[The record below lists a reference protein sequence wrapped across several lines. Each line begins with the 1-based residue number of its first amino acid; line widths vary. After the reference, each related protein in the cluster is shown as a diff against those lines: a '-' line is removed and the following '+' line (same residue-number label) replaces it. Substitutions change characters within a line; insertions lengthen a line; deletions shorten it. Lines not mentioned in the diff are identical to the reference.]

1 MLSHAGLLQIDS
13 LNLYYYAH
21 QKKVHIVSNMSLS
34 IRPYEVFGLVGE
46 SGCGKTMTALS
57 ILRLLPRVIKP
68 EGKILFCPPDSPP
81 LDLLKVPPRV
91 LNQIRGKHIGMIF
104 QEPMTSLNPV
114 FTVGTQIA
122 EPLIFHEGIT
132 KKEALRRAVQLLERV
147 KIPEPEKTIK
157 YYPHQLSGGM
167 RQRVMIAIAIS
178 CTPSLLIADEPT
190 TALDVTIQA
199 EILDLLMEIKE
210 ESGMAVILITHDL
223 SIISETADRVA
234 IMYAGSIVEMAPV
247 DRIFSEPSHPYTM
260 GLLESLPLERGRK
273 LTPIPGTV
281 PSPEEL
287 PKGCK
292 FSNRCRFRVVECET
306 VEPPLKEVA
315 PEHFVRCIRKI

>member
-1 MLSHAGLLQIDS
+1 MFNRSALLQIDS
-13 LNLYYYAH
+13 LNLYYYAR
-21 QKKVHIVSNMSLS
+21 QKRFHIVSDMSIS

-57 ILRLLPRVIKP
+57 ILRLLPRGIYP
-68 EGKILFCPPDSPP
+68 EGKIIFYPPDGNTIDILNVAP
-81 LDLLKVPPRV
+81 KT

-122 EPLIFHEGIT
+122 ETLIFHEGMS
-132 KKEALRRAVQLLERV
+132 KKEAFRRAVQLLERV
-147 KIPEPEKTIK
+147 KIPEPDKTIR

-199 EILDLLMEIKE
+199 EILDLLMEIKKD
-210 ESGMAVILITHDL
+210 SGMSVILITHDL
-223 SIISETADRVA
+223 AVISETANRVA
-234 IMYAGSIVEMAPV
+234 IMYAGSIVELAPV
-247 DRIFSEPSHPYTM
+247 DRIFSRPSHPYTI
-260 GLLESLPLERGRK
+260 GLLESLPLKKGKK
-273 LTPIPGTV
+273 LTPIPGVV

-287 PKGCK
+287 PRGCK
-292 FSNRCRFRVVECET
+292 FSNRCRFRIAECESN
-306 VEPPLKEVA
+306 EPPLREIS
-315 PEHFVRCIRKI
+315 PEHFVRCIRQI